1 MESTTLVESGYAD
14 PTSSATPLPDTGLL
28 CLVMLA
34 RFHGIA
40 TEPDQLAHEFADG
53 SNAFTKTE
61 ILLAAK
67 KLSLKA
73 KAVSSS
79 LPRLTHTPL
88 PCMVQMKD
96 GNYVILARIDDN
108 QVL

>member
-1 MESTTLVESGYAD
+1 MESNTLVESAIAD
-14 PTSSATPLPDTGLL
+14 PASLAASAPDSGLL

-40 TEPDQLAHEFADG
+40 TEPDQLAHEFTESG
-53 SNAFTKTE
+53 KFFGNTE

-73 KAVSSS
+73 KLV
-79 LPRLTHTPL
+79 PDYP
-88 PCMVQMKD
+88 
-96 GNYVILARIDDN
+96 
-108 QVL
+108 